1 MPVLQGLLAPL
12 LLPPLLQP
20 LLLVLH
26 CSTTTAGAANHS

>member
-12 LLPPLLQP
+12 LLP